1 MRKIILTV
9 LIMFCSFNIWDR
21 GNIAL
26 GSEFDYQQT
35 YLDLQVPTFS
45 YVHNIDPGQFYDNR
59 YSTWSPYP
67 LLRLSS
73 PLYFKTLSIAP
84 GYYDLT
90 PTEYKGQNYIL
101 FKQVGLVKFIVPTY
115 KKEFVPEGFYET
127 HLPQPKLS
135 AWERFNKN
143 YIHFV
148 GTHFKSA
155 QRRPIPQGYV
165 EVNDLDN
172 KFVSMVVYYGP
183 YRYYTIFRTVA
194 M

>member
-1 MRKIILTV
+1 MKRFIFTIL
-9 LIMFCSFNIWDR
+9 LIFLSSNFCSNA
-21 GNIAL
+21 GYS
-26 GSEFDYQQT
+26 SELDYQNT
-35 YLDLQVPTFS
+35 YLNLSVPTFS
-45 YVHNIDPGQFYDNR
+45 YVHGIDPGQYYDMK

-67 LLRLSS
+67 LFRLSS
-73 PLYFKTLSIAP
+73 PIYFKTITIMP

-90 PTEYKGQNYIL
+90 PVTYKGDQFVL
-101 FKQVGLVKFIVPTY
+101 FKQQGIVRHIIPVY
-115 KKEFVPEGFYET
+115 DKQLVPEGYYEA

-135 AWERFNKN
+135 AFQRFNKN

-155 QRRPIPQGYV
+155 QRRPIPQSYL

-172 KFVSMVVYYGP
+172 KFVSIVIYYGP
-183 YRYYTIFRTVA
+183 YRYYTIFRTVQ